1 MAFLCA
7 LGLMLGTFRPTQK
20 ITLIGSGEN
29 DDAGPLEIQL
39 EFNDTLGLKI

>member
-20 ITLIGSGEN
+20 ITLFGS
-29 DDAGPLEIQL
+29 GPLEIQL